1 VPFEAVQLSVHWFML
16 ATATQH
22 PSEQSVKTEGETPR
36 RYTVVGNND
45 NLDRV
50 VAPPEADVDGL

>member
-1 VPFEAVQLSVHWFML
+1 ML
-16 ATATQH
+16 ATATQQ
-22 PSEQSVKTEGETPR
+22 PSEQSVITEGETPHS
-36 RYTVVGNND
+36 YTVVGNND